1 MLKFKDQDLMRR
13 KLSQTANIEAIIR
26 MLKSLYMFQ
35 WVGFVTILR
44 IRKVPTVM
52 SFFTSKRLRNVGQR
66 EATVINQK
74 LTVSWLHVNE

>member
-1 MLKFKDQDLMRR
+1 
-13 KLSQTANIEAIIR
+13 
-26 MLKSLYMFQ
+26 
-35 WVGFVTILR
+35 
-44 IRKVPTVM
+44 M